1 MAKNQDKAAAAKAAP
16 AEKPAEE
23 KPQANAP
30 EKTTGAEQAAAPA
43 GGDNLNAEKDTPAD
57 KSAIPLP
64 AAAISTETD
73 KAQDKI
79 NTGDEDAPVCQ
90 QIVVAAKVEGFRRA
104 GRAWS
109 KTPVTLPVE
118 DFTEAQINALN
129 DEPMLDV
136 HFIAGK

>member
-1 MAKNQDKAAAAKAAP
+1 MAKNQDNAAAVKAAP

-30 EKTTGAEQAAAPA
+30 
-43 GGDNLNAEKDTPAD
+43 AD
-57 KSAIPLP
+57 KSAVPLP
-64 AAAISTETD
+64 AAAISTETE
-73 KAQDKI
+73 KAQEKI
-79 NTGDEDAPVCQ
+79 NTGDGDAPVCK
-90 QIVVAAKVEGFRRA
+90 QIVIASKVEGFRRA

-109 KTPVTLPVE
+109 KTPVTLPLE
-118 DFTEAQINALN
+118 DFTETQIQALA